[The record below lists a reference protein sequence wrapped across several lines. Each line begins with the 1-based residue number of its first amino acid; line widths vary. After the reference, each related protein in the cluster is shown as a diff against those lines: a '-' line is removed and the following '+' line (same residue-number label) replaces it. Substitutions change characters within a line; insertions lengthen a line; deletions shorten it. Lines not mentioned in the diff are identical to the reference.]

1 MGSTSQRYQ
10 TIDLPVLKAHVIE
23 WLRHRVACPKCRH
36 QTWASMAAIPATPF
50 GPRVE
55 AVIRLVTGVYHLSR
69 RVAVSLMSDILG
81 IDISLGAVSAVEERV
96 SEATRPPVEEAWAKT
111 EEAATKHTDGTTWY
125 QAGVLCALWTI
136 ATSAVT
142 VFKILTDGKAAT
154 LAPLFGSKLG
164 ILVSDRASSLNFW
177 AMERRQVCWAH
188 LLRKAIAFSERD
200 GPSGAIG
207 RELLD
212 YITIVFGHWHALK
225 DGKLT
230 RAEFRV
236 QMAPVRLRVE
246 ALLERAVKS
255 KLPHVSGSCV
265 DILEHRVALWTFV
278 DTEGVEP
285 TNNHA
290 ERELR
295 AFVLWRKRS
304 FGTQS
309 ARGNLYAERLM
320 TVAHTAR
327 KQQRNVVEFL
337 TAVALPPAQARCR
350 PRSSRRPEA
359 YAAFAAAIGK
369 YLVKFRSPA
378 LRTRPVALRCII
390 GRCSA
395 RGFPP
400 TRAAS
405 TVIVS
410 PGQAFTAWN
419 SRSAS
424 SPTSWLAR
432 RTYDARPRGLPRGVA
447 GKPNAC
453 SSAALTA
460 TCCWARCSRTTRAT
474 FASNVSASVRLLV
487 IRQKS
492 HAAVGPSTPP
502 LNGYVRHGGTS
513 LVEYLKDE
521 TLRTLTRSRQRLA
534 AYAFAPKKSPQ
545 RLR

>member
-1 MGSTSQRYQ
+1 MTDPRDQRIAELESRLEAKDARIAELEKKVEDLTQLVLMLKERLDRNSGNSSKPPSSDSPDQRAERRGKGPTGGKRGGQPGHSGSKRELLPKEQVNEFKPLFPSECANCFSPLPATPDAVQRYQ
-10 TIDLPVLKAHVIE
+10 TVDLPVLKAHVIE

-55 AVIRLVTGVYHLSR
+55 AVIGLVTGVYHLSR

-96 SEATRPPVEEAWAKT
+96 SEATKPPVEEAWAKT

-142 VFKILTDGKAAT
+142 VFKILTDGKAKT

-164 ILVSDRASSLNFW
+164 ILVSDRATALNFW

-188 LLRKAIAFSERD
+188 LLRKAISFSERD

-212 YITIVFGHWHALK
+212 YLTIVFGHWHALK
-225 DGKLT
+225 DGKLA

-236 QMAPVRLRVE
+236 LMAPVRLHVE

-255 KLPHVSGSCV
+255 KLPHVSGSCE
-265 DILEHRVALWTFV
+265 DILGHRAALWTFV

-327 KQQRNVVEFL
+327 KQKRNVLEFL
-337 TAVALPPAQARCR
+337 TACC
-350 PRSSRRPEA
+350 
-359 YAAFAAAIGK
+359 AAA
-369 YLVKFRSPA
+369 
-378 LRTRPVALRCII
+378 RTGA
-390 GRCSA
+390 
-395 RGFPP
+395 
-400 TRAAS
+400 
-405 TVIVS
+405 
-410 PGQAFTAWN
+410 
-419 SRSAS
+419 
-424 SPTSWLAR
+424 
-432 RTYDARPRGLPRGVA
+432 
-447 GKPNAC
+447 
-453 SSAALTA
+453 
-460 TCCWARCSRTTRAT
+460 
-474 FASNVSASVRLLV
+474 
-487 IRQKS
+487 
-492 HAAVGPSTPP
+492 TPP
-502 LNGYVRHGGTS
+502 S
-513 LVEYLKDE
+513 L
-521 TLRTLTRSRQRLA
+521 
-534 AYAFAPKKSPQ
+534 FATA
-545 RLR
+545 